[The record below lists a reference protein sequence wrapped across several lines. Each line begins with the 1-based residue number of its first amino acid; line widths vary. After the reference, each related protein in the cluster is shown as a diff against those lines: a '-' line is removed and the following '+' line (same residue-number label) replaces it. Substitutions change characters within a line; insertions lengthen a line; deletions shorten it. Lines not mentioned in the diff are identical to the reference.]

1 MAQILTRDHVENF
14 RRARRTRDP
23 RQVEPFLDDNIDW
36 LVTGPIELLHFC
48 GQRRGK
54 AEVLDCIVRQQP
66 AVLNVLKVEL
76 TALLID
82 RDRTATFSRMVAM
95 LPGTER
101 TISYH
106 QAQFMRFR
114 DNKIFEYRGIIDS
127 FDATEQMIGHTIAL
141 PENLRSLDSG
151 DRVAV

>member
-1 MAQILTRDHVENF
+1 M
-14 RRARRTRDP
+14 
-23 RQVEPFLDDNIDW
+23 
-36 LVTGPIELLHFC
+36 
-48 GQRRGK
+48 
-54 AEVLDCIVRQQP
+54 
-66 AVLNVLKVEL
+66 LNVLKVEL

-127 FDATEQMIGHTIAL
+127 FDAAEQMIGHPIAL
-141 PENLRSLDSG
+141 PENLRSIDSG
-151 DRVAV
+151 DRIGV